1 MPDEESQSIQWLEI
15 GKIVSPQGLRG
26 QLRVYP
32 NSDFPE
38 RFEVPGN
45 RWLQRQG
52 AQHPEEVELLE
63 GREIPG
69 KKLYVVTLAG
79 VETREAA
86 EALRGA
92 MLLVREDDRLELD
105 REEYHVLDIVGLAVF
120 HRQTG
125 DRLGTVVD
133 VMSAGHDLLQVKL
146 DRAVVEAMAA
156 ISLEDENPPDGE
168 EGSSKSGRKKR
179 KSKKKKA
186 PGDTVLI
193 PFVWDIVPAIDLENQ
208 RIEIEP
214 PPGLLDLRFDS
225 R

>member
-1 MPDEESQSIQWLEI
+1 MPDEESQSIQWLQI

-38 RFEVPGN
+38 RFLVPGN

-52 AQHPEEVELLE
+52 QQPEVVELIE

-133 VMSAGHDLLQVKL
+133 VMSAGHDLLKVKL
-146 DRAVVEAMAA
+146 DRAVIEAMEAM
-156 ISLEDENPPDGE
+156 SLEEENPPDGE

-186 PGDTVLI
+186 PSDTVLI

-214 PPGLLDLRFDS
+214 PPGLLDLRFS
-225 R
+225 

>member
-1 MPDEESQSIQWLEI
+1 MPDEESQSIQWLQI

-38 RFEVPGN
+38 RFLVPGN

-52 AQHPEEVELLE
+52 QQPEVVELIE

-133 VMSAGHDLLQVKL
+133 VMSAGHDLLKVKL
-146 DRAVVEAMAA
+146 DRAVIEAMEAM
-156 ISLEDENPPDGE
+156 SLEEENPPDAE

-186 PGDTVLI
+186 PSDTVLI

-214 PPGLLDLRFDS
+214 PPGLLDLRFS
-225 R
+225 

>member
-1 MPDEESQSIQWLEI
+1 MPDEESQSIQWLQI

-38 RFEVPGN
+38 RFLVPGN

-52 AQHPEEVELLE
+52 QQPEVVELIE

-105 REEYHVLDIVGLAVF
+105 PEEYHVLDIVGLAVF
-120 HRQTG
+120 DRQTG

-133 VMSAGHDLLQVKL
+133 VMSAGHDLLKVKL
-146 DRAVVEAMAA
+146 DRAVIEAMEAM
-156 ISLEDENPPDGE
+156 SLEAENPPDAE

-186 PGDTVLI
+186 PFDTVLI
-193 PFVWDIVPAIDLENQ
+193 PFVWDIVPTIDLENQ

>member
-1 MPDEESQSIQWLEI
+1 MPDEESQSIQWLQI

-38 RFEVPGN
+38 RFLVPGN

-52 AQHPEEVELLE
+52 QQPEVVELIE

-133 VMSAGHDLLQVKL
+133 VMSAGHDLLKVKL
-146 DRAVVEAMAA
+146 DRAVIEAMEAM
-156 ISLEDENPPDGE
+156 SLEAENPPDGE

-186 PGDTVLI
+186 PSDTVLI

-214 PPGLLDLRFDS
+214 PPGLLDLRFS
-225 R
+225 

>member
-1 MPDEESQSIQWLEI
+1 MPDEESQSIQWLQI

-38 RFEVPGN
+38 RFLVPGN

-52 AQHPEEVELLE
+52 QQPEVVELIE

-105 REEYHVLDIVGLAVF
+105 PEEYHVLDIVGLAVF
-120 HRQTG
+120 DRQTG

-133 VMSAGHDLLQVKL
+133 VMSAGHDLLKVKL
-146 DRAVVEAMAA
+146 DRAVIEAMEAM
-156 ISLEDENPPDGE
+156 SLEEENPPDAE

-186 PGDTVLI
+186 PFDTVLI
-193 PFVWDIVPAIDLENQ
+193 PFVWDIVPTIDLENQ